1 MSCFSFFQKSEPFCN
16 IEDSI
21 ISPEPLPELR
31 PLVSLLPVEPGR
43 NPSIE
48 GQMLKS
54 VSQPRIPRLFSGT
67 TRTMLLNSPFPPP
80 GFWKKNLERSGPVL
94 WPLGPS
100 AKSSPTVPWQQRH
113 DPNSSP
119 QWSTPIG
126 MSGSP
131 WIFSTVLSSFRI
143 KKQWTYLEVCF
154 VCKIVWLHWILKNVS
169 IAHSFRDSAVWPL
182 DQGQNKWI
190 DVSLMIHLQWFPPF
204 HIFSNPA
211 KIGRSPV
218 HRP

>member
-1 MSCFSFFQKSEPFCN
+1 MFQFFPEVRTVLQHWRFYHFPWASAGVAAVGVSVSGGAWTKSKHWRSNAEICIPAQNSPVVFRYNSDHAFLLTFSPRVFEKK
-16 IEDSI
+16 
-21 ISPEPLPELR
+21 ISKTR
-31 PLVSLLPVEPGR
+31 PL
-43 NPSIE
+43 
-48 GQMLKS
+48 
-54 VSQPRIPRLFSGT
+54 
-67 TRTMLLNSPFPPP
+67 
-80 GFWKKNLERSGPVL
+80 L

-119 QWSTPIG
+119 QWSTLIG
-126 MSGSP
+126 MSSSP
-131 WIFSTVLSSFRI
+131 WIFSTVLSTFRI
-143 KKQWTYLEVCF
+143 KKHWKYLEVYF
-154 VCKIVWLHWILKNVS
+154 VCKIVWLHWILKKVS

-182 DQGQNKWI
+182 DRGQNKWI